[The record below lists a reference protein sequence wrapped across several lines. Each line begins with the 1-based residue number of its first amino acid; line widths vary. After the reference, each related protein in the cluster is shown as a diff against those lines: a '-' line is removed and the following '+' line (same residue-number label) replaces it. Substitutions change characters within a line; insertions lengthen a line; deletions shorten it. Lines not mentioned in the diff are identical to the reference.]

1 MARIKMKMNTSET
14 TLNKVFK
21 EFIISKTAEGL
32 KGETIIS
39 YNRHFI
45 TVGKYLDLD
54 VFPLIHTCL
63 YSQKPVLYDH
73 FVRIK

>member
-14 TLNKVFK
+14 TLNKAFK

-32 KGETIIS
+32 KKETIKS

-45 TVGKYLDLD
+45 TVGKYLDMKFSELSKSD
-54 VFPLIHTCL
+54 LEMM
-63 YSQKPVLYDH
+63 VL
-73 FVRIK
+73 